1 MLAQGS
7 AARGVQPF
15 SEGRYSKL
23 LGGRRRKVRSKEIRE
38 RHRGDNLGREDEK
51 EIRKKEGSP

>member
-23 LGGRRRKVRSKEIRE
+23 LGGRRKVRSKEIRK